1 MTKNSHRPVE
11 PEPGNA
17 GGGKKTLIITFHS
30 YKGGTGKT
38 LLAVNLASIL
48 AARGKKT
55 CLLDLDF
62 SAPSLHTIFK
72 NVESDFWLNDF
83 LNRGCEIDKV
93 LRCYDSDYGAKGKL
107 FVGLANPSCEA
118 IREMSSKDR
127 NWEMQALCRLLSLK
141 SSLLEEL
148 GFDFVIFDT
157 SPGLQYS
164 SINAVFS
171 GDVTF
176 LVTSLDRSD
185 MAGTQFMIK
194 DLYKSFKKKTEIIL
208 NKVPL
213 DFSNSR
219 KTEIKSVFLKAP
231 IIGVIPCSCDVMKTE
246 GEYFFASK
254 KPHHVLTRTLQKIA
268 TKII

>member
-1 MTKNSHRPVE
+1 MLAE
-11 PEPGNA
+11 G
-17 GGGKKTLIITFHS
+17 KTLIITFHS

-38 LLAVNLASIL
+38 LLSVNLATIL

-72 NVESDFWLNDF
+72 NAESNFWLNDF

-93 LRCYDSDYGAKGKL
+93 LRCCDSDYVAKGKL

-118 IREMSSKDR
+118 TREMSSKDR
-127 NWEMQALCRLLSLK
+127 KWEMQALCRLLSLK
-141 SSLLEEL
+141 SSLLDKL
-148 GFDFVIFDT
+148 DFDHVILDT

-164 SINAVFS
+164 SINAIFS
-171 GDVTF
+171 ADVTF
-176 LVTSLDRSD
+176 VVVTLDRSD
-185 MAGTQFMIK
+185 IEGTRFMIK
-194 DLYKSFKKKTEIIL
+194 DLYKFFEKKIEIIL
-208 NKVPL
+208 NKVPS
-213 DFSNSR
+213 DFNNSR
-219 KTEIKSVFLKAP
+219 MVEITRVFPKVPL
-231 IIGVIPCSCDVMKTE
+231 IGVIPCSCDVLKAE

-268 TKII
+268 TKIN